1 MKYYNWVATAIL
13 GVLLSYVLAN
23 TQQMKNEAYQQGYAL
38 GAHEALY
45 SVQSRVVFLDRDSI
59 YEFEEWKKSC
69 EDKWKA
75 ECGLSYFK
83 MNGVGVYQV
92 SPKKSD

>member
-1 MKYYNWVATAIL
+1 MGNGLYFNFGNFALL
-13 GVLLSYVLAN
+13 G
-23 TQQMKNEAYQQGYAL
+23 T
-38 GAHEALY
+38 EALIKAA
-45 SVQSRVVFLDRDSI
+45 RGVVSNSYAKYLDRDSI